1 MDSLYSKFLGVG
13 YKYKNPIRENYGLSK
28 STSMPFYSSFQARKL
43 PANLNNDFYFSNKK
57 NNNNGITSSD
67 IKVQMLEEKIKNL
80 ENKQIQ
86 MQLSQTF
93 NNQNN
98 NNNNIQYKTIEPYP
112 NNTFMPLLLINN
124 NNDYNKISRS
134 YILNNE
140 LKSSRL
146 KFENNRG
153 ILQRQ
158 NYTPN
163 NIKENSN
170 YNSIFNKK
178 RKNYLLNKEINEK
191 INDIKIKKKAKKF
204 VNKLNEEI
212 YSPFQKDYKD
222 YMKNIN
228 NNIQKQLKEDNI
240 ILNNDI
246 NKIENDYNDIKNMIE
261 EKLNNM
267 EIKQKNNF
275 EKLKNVIKNYG
286 GEKMSKAIQ
295 NVFDGKNFD
304 LQKAEDEHLSKEVFD
319 LPNIINQKL
328 KEEKIK
334 NYENEKKLE
343 KKIEEM
349 MNYEFMKQREIEELK
364 HKEQIRMMELQQE
377 KERIENL
384 RMLNKLKYE
393 IDKENENNY
402 KRNIN
407 YPFYEMNNSFSLN
420 DIFKIFMMKKIS
432 GSNNINGNM
441 ILDNFNNMN
450 TDELLKYMIFK
461 NMGID
466 NMNNTNTLTNSSFM
480 NDPSNLNNNNRNDN
494 NIIKYLIYNY

>member
-1 MDSLYSKFLGVG
+1 M
-13 YKYKNPIRENYGLSK
+13 
-28 STSMPFYSSFQARKL
+28 
-43 PANLNNDFYFSNKK
+43 
-57 NNNNGITSSD
+57 
-67 IKVQMLEEKIKNL
+67 
-80 ENKQIQ
+80 
-86 MQLSQTF
+86 
-93 NNQNN
+93 
-98 NNNNIQYKTIEPYP
+98 
-112 NNTFMPLLLINN
+112 
-124 NNDYNKISRS
+124 
-134 YILNNE
+134 
-140 LKSSRL
+140 
-146 KFENNRG
+146 
-153 ILQRQ
+153 
-158 NYTPN
+158 
-163 NIKENSN
+163 
-170 YNSIFNKK
+170 
-178 RKNYLLNKEINEK
+178 
-191 INDIKIKKKAKKF
+191 
-204 VNKLNEEI
+204 NKLNEEI
-212 YSPFQKDYKD
+212 YSPFQKDYEN

-261 EKLNNM
+261 EKLKNM

-275 EKLKNVIKNYG
+275 EKLKNVIKNDG

-393 IDKENENNY
+393 IAKENENN
-402 KRNIN
+402 
-407 YPFYEMNNSFSLN
+407 
-420 DIFKIFMMKKIS
+420 
-432 GSNNINGNM
+432 
-441 ILDNFNNMN
+441 
-450 TDELLKYMIFK
+450 
-461 NMGID
+461 
-466 NMNNTNTLTNSSFM
+466 
-480 NDPSNLNNNNRNDN
+480 
-494 NIIKYLIYNY
+494 